1 MYSKSISILDPNG
14 LHTRVAAMIVN
25 QVDKLKS
32 KYNVI
37 LYIQKSSK
45 TDWLGISM
53 LALLSLRV
61 QYKETIN
68 IGAKEDS
75 PNSEIAVNELYSYI
89 LTKVNLDSSTM
100 EQIDVFIEEGKI
112 ANEQILDSIPIGVVV
127 IDLNSDITYINDYA
141 LKVFEKEHAQS
152 IGKPIE
158 KIVHNTQ
165 LPNIITNPHE
175 QFGQIQHINGRIITV
190 NRSPIFNNSKLIGAC
205 GVFQDVSN
213 IVGMKEL
220 NEKFKKILESSHD
233 LICFVDENGFINY
246 TNPAYINYLGD
257 SSNYLGKN
265 IFDISRDGLR
275 VKVFNSKERIDDMVH
290 TKNNID
296 IISTVTPLFIDGEF
310 KGVLSTSKVIS
321 EMKDLVSKLERS
333 EEELKYYKE
342 ELLKHTLNS
351 KAFSGII
358 GISSSLKDILYIS
371 QKASES
377 TSTVLIRGESGTGKE
392 LIANAI
398 HHNSNR
404 NNKPF
409 IKVNCAAIP
418 ENLLE
423 SELFGFEKGAFTG
436 AVKSKPG
443 KFTIADGGTIFLDE
457 IGDMPLSMQVKLLR
471 VLQEQE
477 VESIGGITPQK
488 IDVRVIAATHRN
500 LEEMI
505 KNGGFR
511 EDLYYRL
518 NVLSIQLP
526 PLRDRKEDIPELAE
540 FFIHKMNSKLN
551 KNIKGINNAALN
563 YLINYSWPGNI
574 RELENIIERAVNL
587 SSKDIISPIDLPFY
601 LQEDGKHRESFLHLD
616 QEELLTFEEYEKLI
630 IERAM
635 KTYGS
640 YNKAGKALGLTH
652 RTVSLKCKKYGL
664 NHSS

>member
-1 MYSKSISILDPNG
+1 MYTKSISILDPNG
-14 LHTRVAAMIVN
+14 LHTRIAAMIVN
-25 QVDKLKS
+25 KVDKLKS
-32 KYNVI
+32 KYNVN
-37 LYIQKSSK
+37 LYIQKPPK
-45 TDWLGISM
+45 TDWLGVSM
-53 LALLSLRV
+53 LALLSLKV
-61 QYKETIN
+61 HYKESIN
-68 IGAKEDS
+68 IGVKEHTEAATAALD
-75 PNSEIAVNELYSYI
+75 ELYSYI
-89 LTKVNLDSSTM
+89 LTKVNLNSSMM
-100 EQIDVFIEEGKI
+100 EQIDVFIEESKI
-112 ANEQILDSIPIGVVV
+112 ANEQILDSIPIGIVV
-127 IDLNSDITYINDYA
+127 IDLNSNITYINDYA
-141 LKVFEKEHAQS
+141 LKVFEKEHVQS
-152 IGKPIE
+152 IGKSIE
-158 KIVHNTQ
+158 KIVHNTK
-165 LPNIITNPHE
+165 LPNIIANPQK
-175 QFGQIQHINGRIITV
+175 QFGQIQHINGKIITV

-205 GVFQDVSN
+205 GVFQDVSD

-246 TNPAYINYLGD
+246 TNPAYVNYLGD
-257 SSNYLGKN
+257 SSNYLGKS
-265 IFDISRDGLR
+265 IFDISQDGLR
-275 VKVFNSKERIDDMVH
+275 VKVFNTKERVENVVH

-321 EMKDLVSKLERS
+321 EMKDLVNKLELS
-333 EEELKYYKE
+333 EEQLKYYKE

-377 TSTVLIRGESGTGKE
+377 TSTVLIRGDSGTGKE
-392 LIANAI
+392 LIASAI
-398 HHNSNR
+398 HQNSNR

-418 ENLLE
+418 DNLLE

-436 AVKSKPG
+436 AIKSKPG

-471 VLQEQE
+471 VLQERE

-505 KNGGFR
+505 KNGEFR

-518 NVLSIQLP
+518 NVLCIQLP
-526 PLRDRKEDIPELAE
+526 PLRDRKEDIPDLVE
-540 FFIHKMNSKLN
+540 FFIHKMNSRLN
-551 KNIKGINNAALN
+551 KNIKGITKEALN
-563 YLINYSWPGNI
+563 HLINYSWPGNI
-574 RELENIIERAVNL
+574 RELENIIERAINL
-587 SSKDIISPIDLPFY
+587 SSRDIITPRDLPYYFR
-601 LQEDGKHRESFLHLD
+601 EDGKHKESLLPLD
-616 QEELLTFEEYEKLI
+616 QDELLTFEEYEKII
-630 IERAM
+630 IEKAM
-635 KTYGS
+635 KVYGS

-652 RTVSLKCKKYGL
+652 RTISLKCKKYGIEV
-664 NHSS
+664 NK